1 MISNIKELPEKIN
14 TKTSRLF
21 WLTVFTGGIYPIL
34 WLFAKYPKMDDI
46 TSIRTADDSFVITI
60 AVCFGLGGV
69 LTHSDMGLFGFVGN
83 MMLLIAF
90 GLYVFWSFRARAAI
104 QDYAHVNFDIDYKMN
119 KLFTV
124 IFNIFYINY
133 CINQLPEE
141 QQKGHPTYGKGSINI
156 TELK

>member
-1 MISNIKELPEKIN
+1 MNNIKELPEKIN

-34 WLFAKYPKMDDI
+34 WLFAKYPKMDEI
-46 TSIRTADDSFVITI
+46 TSIRTADDSFIISI
-60 AVCFGLGGV
+60 AVCFGFGGF
-69 LTHSDMGLFGFVGN
+69 LSHSEFGLFSAAGTF
-83 MMLLIAF
+83 LLFGAF
-90 GLYVFWSFRARAAI
+90 FLYVFWSFKARSAL
-104 QDYAHVNFDIDYKMN
+104 QDYAHVNFGIDLKMN
-119 KLFTV
+119 KIFTV
-124 IFNIFYINY
+124 VFNVFYINY